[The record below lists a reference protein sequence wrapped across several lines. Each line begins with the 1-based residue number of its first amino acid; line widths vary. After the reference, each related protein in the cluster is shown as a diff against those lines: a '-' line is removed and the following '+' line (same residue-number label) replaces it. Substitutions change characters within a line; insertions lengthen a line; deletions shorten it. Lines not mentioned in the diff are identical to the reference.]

1 MLSIERAM
9 LPGAGQA
16 GEPFGEG
23 LKRNIFWMV
32 LLRWVAGGGIL
43 LGTIA
48 GTLLGVVVE
57 AVPLLII
64 GTAVLGWNVW
74 LRLQVGR
81 RAGGRSA
88 LSQGAWL
95 MQVVVDLLALTGVVF
110 YSGGVESPV
119 AIFFVFHMLCA
130 GILLSARLS
139 YLVATMATVLF
150 GSVAVLQAA
159 VPSLYHGLAFGFSG
173 QYFSEWSFVGV
184 ALFAFATTMYTSVY
198 LTTTISRRLR
208 VSEQQIMQQRDV
220 LRAIISSMSEVVI
233 FLSPEGRPV
242 LWNSSG
248 GGGFV
253 TEDRDSG
260 QAILGEAIPTQ
271 LRDYVER
278 VSEAGEAWGGETFWM
293 EVPAGVGGTL
303 RQLRASASGVRDE
316 QGVHLGYVIVAEDQ
330 TEQLQLEQSL
340 RTQNNEL
347 RELSERL
354 QKHQGEMAQ
363 HEKMVAVGTMAAGVA
378 HEIGNPL
385 AGISAIVQL
394 LQRRTEDDKDR
405 GHLESLHE
413 QVDRITKIVRELLEF
428 ARPDAGE
435 KLPVDLD
442 EVVEQTVRMVGYSH
456 RARHATIES
465 VRNLELPAVRLESH
479 QFQQVLINILLNA
492 LDAVQDRAGRPRI
505 AVERAVEE
513 GWVSVRVTDEGV
525 GMTPDQV
532 RQAFEPFYTTKP
544 PGEGTGL
551 GLAVSYGL
559 VEQQSGRIKIDSEPG
574 EGTTVTVSFP
584 AVGIPQPQGSPGP
597 EDT

>member
-1 MLSIERAM
+1 
-9 LPGAGQA
+9 
-16 GEPFGEG
+16 
-23 LKRNIFWMV
+23 
-32 LLRWVAGGGIL
+32 
-43 LGTIA
+43 
-48 GTLLGVVVE
+48 
-57 AVPLLII
+57 
-64 GTAVLGWNVW
+64 
-74 LRLQVGR
+74 
-81 RAGGRSA
+81 
-88 LSQGAWL
+88 
-95 MQVVVDLLALTGVVF
+95 
-110 YSGGVESPV
+110 
-119 AIFFVFHMLCA
+119 
-130 GILLSARLS
+130 
-139 YLVATMATVLF
+139 
-150 GSVAVLQAA
+150 
-159 VPSLYHGLAFGFSG
+159 
-173 QYFSEWSFVGV
+173 
-184 ALFAFATTMYTSVY
+184 
-198 LTTTISRRLR
+198 
-208 VSEQQIMQQRDV
+208 
-220 LRAIISSMSEVVI
+220 
-233 FLSPEGRPV
+233 
-242 LWNSSG
+242 
-248 GGGFV
+248 
-253 TEDRDSG
+253 
-260 QAILGEAIPTQ
+260 
-271 LRDYVER
+271 
-278 VSEAGEAWGGETFWM
+278 M